1 MTGRQ
6 RKDEVNA
13 MWSREPGALYEEP
26 DDYARNRRRLDN
38 LRVAGWA
45 LIGSGGLLFVLEL
58 GIWWAYA
65 GLLALAVAV
74 GAGVY
79 ITVRAWRPLPHLRWW
94 GAVPLAACALF
105 LLGGPVAHLASA
117 WVLIGLG
124 LSLLAKT
131 R

>member
-1 MTGRQ
+1 MIPAKRRVGLSGKMIMT
-6 RKDEVNA
+6 
-13 MWSREPGALYEEP
+13 L
-26 DDYARNRRRLDN
+26 
-38 LRVAGWA
+38 
-45 LIGSGGLLFVLEL
+45 
-58 GIWWAYA
+58 

-79 ITVRAWRPLPHLRWW
+79 ITVRAWRLLPHLRWW
-94 GAVPLAACALF
+94 GAAPLVACALF

-117 WVLIGLG
+117 WVLIGTG

>member
-1 MTGRQ
+1 
-6 RKDEVNA
+6 
-13 MWSREPGALYEEP
+13 MWSREPGPFHDEP
-26 DDYARNRRRLDN
+26 DEYALRRRQFDS
-38 LRVAGWA
+38 LRAAGWV
-45 LIGSGGLLFVLEL
+45 LIASGGLLFVNEI

-79 ITVRAWRPLPHLRWW
+79 ITVRAWRLLPQLRWW
-94 GAVPLAACALF
+94 GAAPLAACALF
-105 LLGGPVAHLASA
+105 FLGGPVAHLASA

>member
-1 MTGRQ
+1 
-6 RKDEVNA
+6 
-13 MWSREPGALYEEP
+13 MWSREPGTPYEQP
-26 DDYARNRRRLDN
+26 DDYALKRRRLDN

-45 LIGSGGLLFVLEL
+45 LVASGAMVFVLEL

-74 GAGVY
+74 GVGVY
-79 ITVRAWRPLPHLRWW
+79 ITIRAWRLLPQMRWW
-94 GAVPLAACALF
+94 GLVPLAACALF